1 MFGCQTA
8 PDFTHRGCEGWM
20 IEAAAAPSHPSLSLH
35 PHLRP
40 SRLWSLW
47 PRAGWWEGL
56 RCQPWLWVSWTQTAA
71 PVCGDFYKVNVQ
83 FMFLR
88 TTKTNSKPLV
98 FVQKT
103 KIYTKIKHRLFLRI
117 SHKNSV
123 LTWETGSRRACGAS
137 ATLLRTCRLAAFT
150 FCPPGSRTVTY
161 RWDSVC
167 FVGYIKAMWH
177 TVSLEMPV
185 KPTCWVVPSCWM

>member
-35 PHLRP
+35 PHLRQ

-123 LTWETGSRRACGAS
+123 SSPEKLAPGGLVGRLLHYWEHADWQHSRFVHQAAELWPTGEIQYV
-137 ATLLRTCRLAAFT
+137 L
-150 FCPPGSRTVTY
+150 
-161 RWDSVC
+161 
-167 FVGYIKAMWH
+167 
-177 TVSLEMPV
+177 
-185 KPTCWVVPSCWM
+185 WVI